1 MEQSAKGTATFRGRA
16 LRIALATGGASLLA
30 GVGIAVG
37 QGGGI
42 AAPDPPKLKDVLC
55 REGCLGLRVAT
66 VGATVELSGRKL
78 RNVTRVTFKGSDGR
92 VQASPTSARGRR
104 VEVKVPEGAAT
115 GRLAVRDEFGGRSRT
130 SEKLKIRA
138 ASLLQDS
145 GDFQVTEASAKP
157 AKGFFDGKRRVKF
170 NYLITGAEP
179 VDVRIDV
186 VKRRSG
192 RLIDSISERDQ
203 EPGAVQ
209 SVRWKGLRAN
219 GRVAPDG
226 RYRFLVGPESGGLD
240 DEGDRATKFRHY
252 RHKFPVRAKRH
263 DYGDGLG
270 AGRGHQGQDVFGR
283 CGTKIVAARGGKVQ
297 TRQYHGAAGYY
308 LVIDGKRTRKDYVY
322 MHLARRGRPKEGA
335 RVRTGEPI
343 GFMSDTGN
351 ASGCH
356 LHFELW
362 SGPGWYEGG
371 DVLDPTRP
379 LKRWD
384 RWS

>member
-1 MEQSAKGTATFRGRA
+1 MEQSAKGTAAFRGRS
-16 LRIALATGGASLLA
+16 LRIALATGGASLLVGA
-30 GVGIAVG
+30 GIAAG
-37 QGGGI
+37 QGGGVG
-42 AAPDPPKLKDVLC
+42 APDPPQVDDVLC
-55 REGCLGLRVAT
+55 RQGCLGLRVAT
-66 VGATVELSGRKL
+66 VGATVELSGRNL
-78 RNVTRVTFKGSDGR
+78 RNVTRVSFKGSEGR
-92 VQASPTSARGRR
+92 VHASPAIARGRR

-115 GRLAVRDEFGGRSRT
+115 GRLAVRDDFGGRSRT

-138 ASLLQDS
+138 ATLQDP

-170 NYLITGAEP
+170 NYLITGSEP

-186 VKRRSG
+186 VKNGSG
-192 RLIDSISERDQ
+192 KLIDSISEQGQ

-209 SVRWKGLRAN
+209 SVRWKGLRSN

-226 RYRFLVGPESGGLD
+226 KYRFLVGPESGGLD
-240 DEGDRATKFRHY
+240 DEGDEATKFRHY

-283 CGTKIVAARGGKVQ
+283 CGTKIVAARGGKV
-297 TRQYHGAAGYY
+297 TWRQYQSAAGYY
-308 LVIDGKRTRKDYVY
+308 LVIDGKRTKKNYVY
-322 MHLARRGRPKEGA
+322 MHLAQRGRPRLGT
-335 RVRTGEPI
+335 RVRTGETI

-362 SGPGWYEGG
+362 KGPWQRRGG
-371 DVLDPTRP
+371 EVLDPTRP